1 MAEAAS
7 TTLWSSPRC
16 PFAIR
21 TSAGLLEQ
29 INLAVTESFLTF
41 RRGGLEI
48 GGLLLGKRIGNQV
61 DLLAHRPIFCEH
73 AQGPGFVLSPADHS
87 LLSRQM
93 GDWRLDP
100 LLHGMVVV
108 GWYRSRTRGPLLP
121 AAEDIT
127 FHSQYFPD
135 AFQFLL
141 VLKPDLGS
149 PTRATVFFPSVD
161 GVLDPDSGFAEI
173 ELAQAVL
180 APEVKRSDAPA
191 NPLPAPPKPNGKPGA
206 PQTREQRSH
215 HVVAWGLFLM
225 VVVVMLAGALW
236 PPQDQTIGL
245 RVSGSDGRV
254 RIDWNRAAPILEE
267 IRGGIVEIREG
278 EALATTSLEPFE
290 LRQSSV
296 YYFPRTSQVEVHLR
310 VETTTGRRIEESATF
325 DFVRPSPP

>member
-1 MAEAAS
+1 VAEAAS
-7 TTLWSSPRC
+7 TTFWSSPRC
-16 PFAIR
+16 PFAVR
-21 TSAGLLEQ
+21 TSTGLLEQ
-29 INLAVTESFLTF
+29 LNLAVTESFLTF

-48 GGLLLGKRIGNQV
+48 GGLLFGKRTGNHV

-87 LLSRQM
+87 RLSRQM

-121 AAEDIT
+121 AAEDVT

-149 PTRATVFFPSVD
+149 PTRVTVFFPSVE

-173 ELAQAVL
+173 ELAKAVI
-180 APEVKRSDAPA
+180 AQEQWR
-191 NPLPAPPKPNGKPGA
+191 PPVAASPPPPPRPDGEPGT
-206 PQTREQRSH
+206 TRTLVQRSH
-215 HVVAWGLFLM
+215 HFLAVGLFLAA
-225 VVVVMLAGALW
+225 VAAMLVGALW
-236 PPQDQTIGL
+236 APKDQSLGL
-245 RVSGSDGRV
+245 RVSGSGGRV

-267 IRGGIVEIREG
+267 VRGGIVEIRE
-278 EALATTSLEPFE
+278 EDALATTSLEPFE

-296 YYFPRTSQVEVHLR
+296 YYFSRTGQVEVRLR
-310 VETTTGRRIEESATF
+310 VETVAGRRIEERANIQL
-325 DFVRPSPP
+325 PAH

>member
-1 MAEAAS
+1 
-7 TTLWSSPRC
+7 
-16 PFAIR
+16 
-21 TSAGLLEQ
+21 LLEQ

-48 GGLLLGKRIGNQV
+48 GGLLFGKRIGNLV

-87 LLSRQM
+87 RLSRQM

-121 AAEDIT
+121 AAEDVT
-127 FHSQYFPD
+127 FHNQYFPD

-173 ELAQAVL
+173 ELAKPVL
-180 APEVKRSDAPA
+180 AQEEWRPLAPT
-191 NPLPAPPKPNGKPGA
+191 NPLPPPRQNMGPDTPK
-206 PQTREQRSH
+206 TRGERSH
-215 HVVAWGLFLM
+215 NFLAWGLFLA
-225 VVVVMLAGALW
+225 VVLAMLAGALW
-236 PPQDQTIGL
+236 PPRDPSLGL
-245 RVSGSDGRV
+245 RVTGGDGRV
-254 RIDWNRAAPILEE
+254 RIEWNRAAPILED
-267 IRGGIVEIREG
+267 IRRGAVEIRDG
-278 EALATTSLEPFE
+278 DALTTTPLEPFE

-296 YYFPRTSQVEVHLR
+296 YYFPRTSQVEVLLR
-310 VETTTGRRIEESATF
+310 VETAAGRRIEERATM
-325 DFVRPSPP
+325 DLGLRPKP